1 MDIWDT
7 IATEA
12 GSDGELWR
20 EMVLPP
26 CEREREPVFSTL
38 ARPVHGLGLETI
50 YEGYLMH
57 YGRPRLFREAG
68 RQRALLLGDY
78 LYAQGL
84 VRLAALGDVAV
95 VSDLAALISLC
106 ARMRAEGATGSADGA
121 LWAATAALLGD
132 RDGLLA
138 AREMLRVSGDDAA
151 LLAVARSCA
160 GDGPVEAALAAHAAR
175 LG

>member
-1 MDIWDT
+1 MDVWDT
-7 IATEA
+7 IAADA
-12 GSDGELWR
+12 GADSELWA

-26 CEREREPVFSTL
+26 QERERAPVFSQL
-38 ARPVHGLGLETI
+38 AQPAHELGLETI

-57 YGRPRLFREAG
+57 YGRPRLFRATS
-68 RQRALLLGDY
+68 RDRALLLGDY

-106 ARMRAEGATGSADGA
+106 ARMRAEGAGEDGP
-121 LWAATAALLGD
+121 LWAATAALLGG
-132 RDGLLA
+132 RDGLVA
-138 AREMLRVSGDDAA
+138 ARERLRDTGDGAA
-151 LLAVARSCA
+151 LVELVRSISGEQA
-160 GDGPVEAALAAHAAR
+160 LEAALTAHAAR